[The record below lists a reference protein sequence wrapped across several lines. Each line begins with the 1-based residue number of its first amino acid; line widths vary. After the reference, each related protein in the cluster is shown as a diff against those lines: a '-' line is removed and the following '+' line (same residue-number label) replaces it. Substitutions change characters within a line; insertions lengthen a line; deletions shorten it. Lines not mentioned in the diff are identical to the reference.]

1 MYCNDR
7 ADGYSG
13 VLIGVKSNNFITSD
27 LLDISPHLE
36 VCTVLL
42 HLTKSTNLLLFCVD
56 RSPNTDV
63 TYQASLC
70 NYIITMTKKYP
81 NANICCTG
89 DFNLPDIDWDSES
102 IHSHRYPLAVND
114 LMLNMSV
121 ECGFTQVVNFPTRE
135 KNTLDLF
142 FTTYPS
148 CIQQCEPIPGISDH
162 DIILTTVK
170 SNISYS
176 KSANHNVYLWRNANL
191 QDMSEDILN
200 FSLDFTYT
208 HTIDTPIEE
217 LWSKL

>member
-13 VLIGVKSNNFITSD
+13 VLIGVKSNITSD
-27 LLDISPHLE
+27 LVDISE

-42 HLTKSTNLLLFCVD
+42 HLTKSTNLLSFCVD

-102 IHSHRYPLAVND
+102 IHSHRYPFAVND

-135 KNTLDLF
+135 KNILDLF

-162 DIILTTVK
+162 DNYESST
-170 SNISYS
+170 
-176 KSANHNVYLWRNANL
+176 
-191 QDMSEDILN
+191 
-200 FSLDFTYT
+200 
-208 HTIDTPIEE
+208 
-217 LWSKL
+217 

>member
-13 VLIGVKSNNFITSD
+13 VLIGVKSNITSD
-27 LLDISPHLE
+27 LVDISE

-42 HLTKSTNLLLFCVD
+42 HLTKSTNLLSFCVD
-56 RSPNTDV
+56 RFPNTDV

-102 IHSHRYPLAVND
+102 IHSHRYPFAVND

-135 KNTLDLF
+135 KNILDLF

-162 DIILTTVK
+162 DNYESST
-170 SNISYS
+170 
-176 KSANHNVYLWRNANL
+176 
-191 QDMSEDILN
+191 
-200 FSLDFTYT
+200 
-208 HTIDTPIEE
+208 
-217 LWSKL
+217 